1 MKIKSLRKR
10 KRKGGGLSIMGFSLN
25 KTMLELGKGFT
36 VKRAMMMANGMFT
49 KEQILE
55 INRML
60 NKIKSLKISKTDIT
74 KGPILSVLFGVY
86 NSISSLN
93 LRKGT
98 KPAST

>member
-1 MKIKSLRKR
+1 MKGKEK
-10 KRKGGGLSIMGFSLN
+10 KKEKKKGGGLSIMGFSLN

-60 NKIKSLKISKTDIT
+60 NKIK
-74 KGPILSVLFGVY
+74 
-86 NSISSLN
+86 
-93 LRKGT
+93 
-98 KPAST
+98 KPKK

>member
-1 MKIKSLRKR
+1 
-10 KRKGGGLSIMGFSLN
+10 MGFSIN

-60 NKIKSLKISKTDIT
+60 NKIK
-74 KGPILSVLFGVY
+74 
-86 NSISSLN
+86 
-93 LRKGT
+93 
-98 KPAST
+98 KPKK